1 MYEFKVEIAGVP
13 LAIRSRFRENSDFFR
28 EYDTRREALLT
39 LEATE
44 ADLERMQ
51 ADFDRFDEAG
61 GLPKRRRSD
70 AVLENYALHR
80 LLAEKLTEHHVLL
93 MHGSAL
99 CMDGQAYIL
108 AAKSGTGKSTH
119 ARLWREVF
127 GDRVWM
133 VNDDKPLIRIENG
146 AAAVHGTPWDGGRH
160 LSRNA
165 SAPLRAIVKLERDER
180 NRIEPLAKAD
190 AFPLLLKQCY
200 ASRDPAVQRR
210 ILALEKQLLN
220 AVDFYILGCNM
231 APEAA
236 RVAWEGMNARKT
248 GREEMI

>member
-28 EYDTRREALLT
+28 EYDTRAEALLT

-70 AVLENYALHR
+70 AVLENYAIHR

-99 CMDGQAYIL
+99 CMDGQAYIFT
-108 AAKSGTGKSTH
+108 AKSGTGKSTH

-127 GDRVWM
+127 GPRVWM
-133 VNDDKPLIRIENG
+133 INDDKPMLKFKSDGIT
-146 AAAVHGTPWDGGRH
+146 VWGTPWDGKHH

-165 SAPLRAIVKLERDER
+165 GIPLKAVVHLKRDDE
-180 NRIEPLAKAD
+180 NSIEPLPKAD
-190 AFPLLLKQCY
+190 AFPVIMEQTYHSK
-200 ASRDPAVQRR
+200 DPATAAK
-210 ILALEKQLLN
+210 ILKLEMQLLN
-220 AVDFYILGCNM
+220 KTEFYTLYCNQET
-231 APEAA
+231 EAA
-236 RVAWEGMNARKT
+236 RTAYKGIT
-248 GREEMI
+248 GLSG

>member
-13 LAIRSRFRENSDFFR
+13 LAIRSRVRENSDFFR
-28 EYDTRREALLT
+28 EYDTRAEALLT

-99 CMDGQAYIL
+99 CMDGRGVL
-108 AAKSGTGKSTH
+108 FTAKSGTGKSTH

-127 GDRVWM
+127 GERVWM
-133 VNDDKPLIRIENG
+133 INDDKPMLRVG
-146 AAAVHGTPWDGGRH
+146 PDGVTVWGTPWDGKHH

-165 SAPLRAIVKLERDER
+165 GAPLKAILQIRQADE
-180 NRIEPLAKAD
+180 NRIEPLAKVD
-190 AFPLLLKQCY
+190 AFPLLMSQAY
-200 ASRDPAVQRR
+200 RPGDPAAALRV
-210 ILALEKQLLN
+210 LALEKRILET
-220 AVDFYILGCNM
+220 AAFYTMYCNQK
-231 APEAA
+231 PEAA
-236 RVAWEGMNARKT
+236 LAAYEGVRGCAGEKP
-248 GREEMI
+248 

>member
-1 MYEFKVEIAGVP
+1 LYEFKVEIAGVP

-28 EYDTRREALLT
+28 EYDTRAEALLT

-70 AVLENYALHR
+70 AVLENYAIHR

-99 CMDGQAYIL
+99 CMDGQAYIFT
-108 AAKSGTGKSTH
+108 AKSGTGKSTH

-127 GDRVWM
+127 GPRVWM
-133 VNDDKPLIRIENG
+133 INDDKPMLKFKSDGIT
-146 AAAVHGTPWDGGRH
+146 VWGTPWDGKHH

-165 SAPLRAIVKLERDER
+165 GIPLKAVVHLKRDDE
-180 NRIEPLAKAD
+180 NSIEPLPKAD
-190 AFPLLLKQCY
+190 AFPVIMEQTYHSK
-200 ASRDPAVQRR
+200 DPATAAK
-210 ILALEKQLLN
+210 ILKLEMQLLN
-220 AVDFYILGCNM
+220 KTEFYTLYCNQET
-231 APEAA
+231 EAA
-236 RVAWEGMNARKT
+236 RTAYKGIT
-248 GREEMI
+248 GLSG